1 MKRPRKRLDTA
12 QRGLGLQEERREAAS
27 KPSVL
32 SHDFFLADDPRGL
45 YVGEERL
52 DSYLRRNRLEWVIRL
67 RSLLEGLDYSLLM
80 GPYKATGRRAVSPR
94 AMLGLIVYGIME
106 RQSSLRELEE
116 LAVRDVGAWWVSG
129 GNQPDHSTIGK
140 FIQTHAEALSEEFFM
155 GLVKTLGGKMGLRA
169 GAVAADGTVIEA
181 AASRYSLIRAEAAR
195 EAAETARREAES
207 QAGNLEAAQAA
218 QAALEVAEII
228 NERAETRRERGRDP
242 QTVKIAPAEPEAV
255 VQTRKDG
262 VVRPAYKPSVLVHE
276 SGLVVGQWVD
286 ASSEIA
292 AIEPMLCQHAVA
304 FEAMPERT
312 LIDAGYW
319 SCGYGRARRG
329 ACRRGGG
336 MKKAIRRQKYNTIGG
351 AARVCER
358 PRAAGKAR
366 GEDDFDRTRYGKKFP
381 KSAFRYNE
389 TTDAYRCP
397 GGHELHSAG
406 STVDQWGRRS
416 QIYRTAACQGCELRS
431 RCTRSRHGRSI
442 KRYEHDAVK
451 EAMQEVFQQPRAR
464 QAYRKRAPMAETP
477 FAQLRERLGLN
488 RFGRRGLRG
497 ARVKFALHII
507 AFDLKKAV
515 GLPASGAVLTLW
527 IAQPPSRW
535 HLAAIAVVSFDSRHP

>member
-1 MKRPRKRLDTA
+1 MKRRMKRPRKRLDTA

-155 GLVKTLGGKMGLRA
+155 GLVKTLVGKMGLRA

-319 SCGYGRARRG
+319 SGELLQSCVEQGLDVL
-329 ACRRGGG
+329 C
-336 MKKAIRRQKYNTIGG
+336 
-351 AARVCER
+351 
-358 PRAAGKAR
+358 PAGKAR

-535 HLAAIAVVSFDSRHP
+535 HLAAIAVVSFDNRHP